1 MKHGICVLLCIAVS
15 HTLSS
20 QDLYIGSDSYLAVGQ
35 GAKLAVN
42 GLVLSPTSDF
52 VIPAQTAI
60 ERKGEPANT
69 GNTAIQRQ
77 YVFSRPLVGFLGELL
92 FFYEESELNG
102 VAEEELT
109 LQLLDVDQLWYPYI
123 PRVDQ
128 YANRLSYSFDSGVN
142 FSVVTADY
150 REPIGYTLATA
161 VAYPNPTYNSVQIQY
176 PFSIRTTLSS
186 MSGQVLQQGYS
197 HELDLSGYQT
207 GVYFLTIE
215 DSKTNIKKTIKIIK
229 L

>member
-1 MKHGICVLLCIAVS
+1 MLKVTLFAVILLWSKVIFG
-15 HTLSS
+15 
-20 QDLYIGSDSYLAVGQ
+20 QNLYVGSDSYLAVEQ

-52 VIPAQTAI
+52 VLPSQTAI

-77 YVFSRPLVGFLGELL
+77 YIFSRPLLGYTGEVL
-92 FFYEESELNG
+92 FFYEDSELNG
-102 VAEEELT
+102 LDEEDLT
-109 LQLLDVDQLWYPYI
+109 LQLLDVDLLWYPYI
-123 PRVDQ
+123 PRVDR
-128 YANRLSYSFDSGVN
+128 YANRLSYSFGSAVN
-142 FSVVTADY
+142 FSVITADY
-150 REPIGYTLATA
+150 LEPIGYTLETA
-161 VAYPNPTYNSVQIQY
+161 VAYPNPTYNSLQIQY
-176 PFSIRTTLSS
+176 PYSIRTTLSS

-197 HELDLSGYQT
+197 SEMDLSAYQS

-215 DSKTNIKKTIKIIK
+215 DSKTNLKKTIKIVK